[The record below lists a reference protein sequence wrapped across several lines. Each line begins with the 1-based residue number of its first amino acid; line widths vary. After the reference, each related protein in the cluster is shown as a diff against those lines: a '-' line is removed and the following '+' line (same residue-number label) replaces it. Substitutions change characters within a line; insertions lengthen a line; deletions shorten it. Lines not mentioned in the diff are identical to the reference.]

1 MRDQFII
8 ASPVK
13 IDVLMN
19 IDNLERLF
27 FPHRRAYGSAGN
39 PDSRYFCELSS
50 IHTLFILKLD
60 YLTQPDS
67 CEMKTIRLCA
77 LFLFLFST
85 SPAEDPLELSAEE
98 FPRVPATEP
107 AQVADTFE
115 IEKGFQLDLVAH
127 EPDVMDPIAMAFDE
141 KGRAYV
147 LEMRGYSER
156 RDSALGRVRLLTDT
170 NGDGKFD
177 HSTVFKDGLKWPT
190 AVLCYKGG
198 VFVGATPDV
207 HYFKDTDGDGVADE
221 SKHLFTGFGEGPPR
235 LNMQALFNSFRWG
248 PDNRV
253 WGATA
258 GNGGIVSR
266 VGDDKFEPV
275 PLRGADFSFDPEKL
289 DLRPENGTAQYG
301 MSFDSEGRRFVCTN
315 SRHIIWVAYE
325 RHHVN
330 PNPWY
335 RLPAPLV
342 NIPDDGAAAPVYRIS
357 PDEPWRIVRTRWRVS
372 GVVKGVVEGGGR
384 VSGYFTS
391 ATGVH
396 LYWGDAFGEGFRNN
410 AFIGDV
416 GSNLIHRKLVTYPGG
431 QTQPVATRANPELK
445 SEFIRS
451 KDNWFRPTS
460 FTTGPDGCLYI
471 TDMYRE
477 TIEHPWSLPEP
488 IKKHVDLNSGFD
500 RGRIYRAAPEGA
512 KATGAPD
519 LASLSDAE
527 LQKLLDHANDWHQTT
542 ARRLLY
548 ERGIPA
554 DPKEPIEPFPAM
566 LAATSFLRE
575 HTAAA
580 AEDEWIRAG
589 FLNSIRTGDDLSAA
603 LESVSALPPGDLH
616 IALSELVGSSGD
628 MDFIK
633 TLVEAAATAPV
644 DDRLVSELTA
654 LKKGLQ
660 SNPSGWKSLLTDSA
674 FQDLLNRAVAIL
686 AKADTSESEKSHAI
700 SILALSGSSDFDAE
714 LKSLFESTQSA
725 SLRSRLATTIRDPEF
740 LVERFTDLSDESRNS
755 ITAKLLASEP
765 ASLAFLESLKS
776 EKINVAETPAQ
787 LIAGLRDH
795 KSKAV
800 SKLAATVL
808 PPVISRD
815 QVIANYAD
823 ALQGEG
829 DREKGRLAFEKACMV
844 CHLSHEGKGIVLGP
858 SITTF
863 SNAGAESLLGNI
875 LNPNKEVAPQFQ
887 AFTFELKNG
896 EMLVGIIESESA
908 EEVTMKMPGGLSRT
922 FPRTE
927 VQSMKGLGQS
937 LMPEGLEAS
946 LTVEEMRDLL
956 SYLAAPAK

>member
-1 MRDQFII
+1 
-8 ASPVK
+8 
-13 IDVLMN
+13 
-19 IDNLERLF
+19 
-27 FPHRRAYGSAGN
+27 
-39 PDSRYFCELSS
+39 
-50 IHTLFILKLD
+50 
-60 YLTQPDS
+60 
-67 CEMKTIRLCA
+67 MKTIRLCA
-77 LFLFLFST
+77 LLVTLSSPLFGQD
-85 SPAEDPLELSAEE
+85 ALELSADE

-107 AQVADTFE
+107 AEVLKTFE
-115 IEKGFQLDLVAH
+115 VEEGFQLDLVAH

-156 RDSALGRVRLLTDT
+156 RESALGRVRLLTDT

-190 AVLCYKGG
+190 AILCYKGG

-207 HYFKDTDGDGVADE
+207 HYFKDTDGDGSADE

-266 VGDDKFEPV
+266 VGDDSFEPV

-301 MSFDSEGRRFVCTN
+301 MSFDSEGRRFICTN

-325 RHHVN
+325 RNQVN

-396 LYWGDAFGEGFRNN
+396 LYWADTFGEGFRNN

-416 GSNLIHRKLVTYPGG
+416 GSNLIHRKLITFPNG
-431 QTQPVATRANPELK
+431 QTEPVATRANPDLK
-445 SEFIRS
+445 SEFVRS
-451 KDNWFRPTS
+451 RDNWFRPTS
-460 FTTGPDGCLYI
+460 FATGPDGCLYI

-488 IKKHVDLNSGFD
+488 IKKHVDLNSGFN
-500 RGRIYRAAPEGA
+500 RGRIYRAAPVGT
-512 KATGAPD
+512 KVSSAPD
-519 LASLSDAE
+519 LSLLSDKE
-527 LQKLLDHANDWHQTT
+527 LQELLPHTSDWHQTT

-548 ERGIPA
+548 ERGTPA
-554 DPKEPIEPFPAM
+554 APKPAVEPFPAI
-566 LAATSFLRE
+566 LASKELAKDYIIK
-575 HTAAA
+575 AK
-580 AEDEWIRAG
+580 DDPWIRAG
-589 FLNSIRTGDDLSAA
+589 VLNSVRTKEDLVTA
-603 LESVSALPPGDLH
+603 LEFGPAHAPNEF
-616 IALSELVGSSGD
+616 LSELVVLFGRSGD
-628 MDFIK
+628 LELIK
-633 TLVEAAATAPV
+633 PMIKGSVEGEINEQWAR
-644 DDRLVSELTA
+644 DLNS
-654 LKKGLQ
+654 LKQGLDEAG
-660 SNPSGWKSLLTDSA
+660 SGWKELLKDPNLQTLFDKASTLLTNPETPD
-674 FQDLLNRAVAIL
+674 
-686 AKADTSESEKSHAI
+686 SEKMSALE
-700 SILALSGSSDFDAE
+700 ILQLSGSSRFEPAMKD
-714 LKSLFESTQSA
+714 LIRTSKSQPLLTK
-725 SLRSRLATTIRDPEF
+725 LATTIRDIGF
-740 LVERFTDLSDESRNS
+740 LVEQFPSLGDEARNALTPK
-755 ITAKLLASEP
+755 ILANES

-776 EKINVAETPAQ
+776 EKVTVAETPAQ
-787 LIAGLRDH
+787 LIAGLRAH

-800 SKLAATVL
+800 SQLAATIL

-815 QVIANYAD
+815 QVIADYSD
-823 ALQGEG
+823 ALAGKG
-829 DREKGRLAFEKACMV
+829 DRRKGQLAFEKACMV
-844 CHLSHEGKGIVLGP
+844 CHLSHEGRGIELGP
-858 SITTF
+858 AITTF
-863 SNAGAESLLGNI
+863 SNAGSESLLGNI

-887 AFTFELKNG
+887 AFTFELKSG
-896 EMLVGIIESESA
+896 EVLVGIIESESA

-922 FPRTE
+922 FPRNQ

-946 LTVEEMRDLL
+946 LTVDEMRDLL

>member
-1 MRDQFII
+1 
-8 ASPVK
+8 
-13 IDVLMN
+13 
-19 IDNLERLF
+19 
-27 FPHRRAYGSAGN
+27 
-39 PDSRYFCELSS
+39 
-50 IHTLFILKLD
+50 
-60 YLTQPDS
+60 
-67 CEMKTIRLCA
+67 MKTFRLCA
-77 LFLFLFST
+77 LFILLS
-85 SPAEDPLELSAEE
+85 SLSYGEDPLELSAEE

-107 AQVADTFE
+107 EKVMETFE
-115 IEKGFQLDLVAH
+115 VEEGFQLELVAH

-156 RDSALGRVRLLTDT
+156 RDSSLGRVRLLTDT
-170 NGDGKFD
+170 DGDGKFD
-177 HSTVFKDGLKWPT
+177 HSTIFKDGLKWPT

-207 HYFKDTDGDGVADE
+207 HYFKDTDGDGVSDE

-258 GNGGIVSR
+258 GNGGIVTR
-266 VGDDKFEPV
+266 VGDNAFEPI

-301 MSFDSEGRRFVCTN
+301 MSFDSEGRRFICTN

-330 PNPWY
+330 PNPWF
-335 RLPAPLV
+335 RLPPPLV

-357 PDEPWRIVRTRWRVS
+357 ADEPWRIVRTRWRVA
-372 GVVKGVVEGGGR
+372 GVVKGAVEGGGR

-396 LYWGDAFGEGFRNN
+396 LYWGNAFGDGFRNN

-416 GSNLIHRKLVTYPGG
+416 GSNLIHRKLITFPDG

-445 SEFIRS
+445 SEFVRS

-460 FTTGPDGCLYI
+460 FSTGPDGCLYI

-500 RGRIYRAAPEGA
+500 RGRIYRASPNGTKPSSAADLGA
-512 KATGAPD
+512 
-519 LASLSDAE
+519 LSDDE
-527 LQKLLDHANDWHQTT
+527 LRALATHENDWHQTT

-548 ERGIPA
+548 ERGTPA
-554 DPKEPIEPFPAM
+554 DPKPPVDPFPKI
-566 LAATSFLRE
+566 LASEQLLE
-575 HTAAA
+575 DYPLAA

-589 FLNSIRTGDDLSAA
+589 FLNSIRNEDDLSSA
-603 LESVSALPPGDLH
+603 LEMVSAIPPGDLH
-616 IALSELVGSSGD
+616 IALSQLVGSSGD
-628 MDFIK
+628 MDFIRMLIK
-633 TLVEAAATAPV
+633 ATETAPV
-644 DDRLVSELTA
+644 DSRLVSELSA
-654 LKKGLQ
+654 LKSGLQ
-660 SNPSGWKSLLTDSA
+660 ANKSGWNSLLKEPS
-674 FQDLLNRAVAIL
+674 FQDLLNRAVTIL
-686 AKADTSESEKSHAI
+686 AKPDSSDSEQSHAV
-700 SILALSGSSDFDAE
+700 SILALSGSSSFDPE
-714 LKSLFESTQSA
+714 LKALFVSTESA
-725 SLRSRLATTIRDPEF
+725 ALKAKLATTIRDRNF
-740 LVERFTDLSDESRNS
+740 LVENFTDLSDESKNN
-755 ITAKLLASEP
+755 ITAQLLATES
-765 ASLAFLESLKS
+765 ASLAILESIKS
-776 EKINVAETPAQ
+776 EKISVAETPAQ
-787 LIAGLRDH
+787 LVAGLRTH

-800 SKLAATVL
+800 SKLAASTL
-808 PPVISRD
+808 PEVISRA
-815 QVIANYAD
+815 QVITNYD
-823 ALQGEG
+823 AALAGKG
-829 DREKGRLAFEKACMV
+829 DREKGHIAFEKACMI

-858 SITTF
+858 AITTF
-863 SNAGAESLLGNI
+863 SNAGSESLLGNI

-896 EMLVGIIESESA
+896 EMLVGMIESESA
-908 EEVTMKMPGGLSRT
+908 EEVTMKMPGGLRRT
-922 FPRTE
+922 FPRNQ

-946 LTVEEMRDLL
+946 LTVDEMRDLL
-956 SYLAAPAK
+956 SYLASPAK